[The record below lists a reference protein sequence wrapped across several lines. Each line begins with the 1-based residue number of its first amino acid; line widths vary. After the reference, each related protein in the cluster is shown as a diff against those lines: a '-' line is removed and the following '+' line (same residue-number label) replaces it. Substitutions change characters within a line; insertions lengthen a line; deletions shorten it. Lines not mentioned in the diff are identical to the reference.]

1 MVYLKGGSMDAAAE
15 ATVSPRT
22 SSSLIAEIDPPK
34 GVELKNFLEKA
45 LQLRG
50 RVGTV
55 RVTDSENAI
64 MRMSPLAP
72 CLRLQENGFEPE
84 FIITGRDRNR
94 ISFQA
99 DLLSAAALGIK
110 KIVIKE
116 GHDPAEGD
124 QPVARSSGDLDLET
138 MLQCVAAL
146 NNGKDL
152 GGETLEGGTDFTVD
166 VGIELSDDINFNRE
180 RVEFFYQMR
189 HLGVDSVTLG
199 PTYDLNIIEQFVE
212 VAEETGI
219 TLNSSLMYLKSVTM
233 VRYLNNLR
241 GVPSIPQEFLKKMI
255 EAPVKREAGMQ
266 VAADFYRE
274 LAQMSDG
281 VVLLAIG
288 WRDRLPDFLDLI
300 GR

>member
-22 SSSLIAEIDPPK
+22 SSLLIAEIDPPK
-34 GVELKNFLEKA
+34 GVELATFLDKA

-50 RVGTV
+50 RVGSV

-72 CLRLQENGFEPE
+72 CLKLKENGFEPE
-84 FIITGRDRNR
+84 LIITGRDRNR

-99 DLLSAAALGIK
+99 DLLTAAALGIK

-152 GGETLEGGTDFTVD
+152 GGETLEGGTDFTVG

-180 RVEFFYQMR
+180 RAEFFHQMR

-199 PTYDLNIIEQFVE
+199 PTYDLNIIEQFAE
-212 VAEETGI
+212 VAEATGI

-274 LAQMSDG
+274 LAPMSGG